1 MNKQTQV
8 VLVRHAQTEMITEN
22 RIHGHT
28 DSPLSQKGTLDANKT
43 ACHLRA
49 QSFDALY
56 SSSIGRAMRTAE
68 IIGDVLNMAPVPTD
82 GLKERYY
89 GWLEGKPLSLFEPD
103 LSGPKIMHPFIK
115 FALKTSGESAEIFID
130 RVINT
135 FDCITTKHRGQR
147 ILIVLHWGILSVLT
161 QYLQGK
167 NLAVWR
173 EVGPWTSCGISEFHQ
188 KENIWQPIYLD
199 DSNHLL

>member
-1 MNKQTQV
+1 MNNPTQV

-22 RIHGHT
+22 RIHGHS
-28 DSPLSQKGTLDANKT
+28 DSPLSKKGVRDANKT
-43 ACHLRA
+43 AGHLRE
-49 QSFDALY
+49 QSFGAFY
-56 SSSIGRAMRTAE
+56 SSSIGRAMCTAK
-68 IIGDVLNMAPVPTD
+68 IIGDALNMTPVPTD

-103 LSGPKIMHPFIK
+103 LTGPKVMHPFIK
-115 FALKTSGESAEIFID
+115 FALKTSGEIAEDFID

-135 FDCITTKHRGQR
+135 FDYITGKHKGQR
-147 ILIVLHWGILSVLT
+147 ILIVIHWGILSVLT

-167 NLAVWR
+167 DLAFWR
-173 EVGPWTSCGISEFHQ
+173 ETGPWTSCGISEFHQ
-188 KENIWQPIYLD
+188 KKNKWQPIYMD

>member
-1 MNKQTQV
+1 MNKTTQV

-28 DSPLSQKGTLDANKT
+28 DSPLSKKGVRDANKT
-43 ACHLRA
+43 ADILRA
-49 QSFDALY
+49 GSFGAFY

-68 IIGDVLNMAPVPTD
+68 IIGNALNMAPVPND

-89 GWLEGKPLSLFEPD
+89 GWLEGRPLSLFEPD
-103 LSGPKIMHPFIK
+103 LTGPKIMHPFIK
-115 FALKTSGESAEIFID
+115 FALKTSGESAEFFID
-130 RVINT
+130 RVIRT
-135 FDCITTKHRGQR
+135 FDQIAANHKGQR
-147 ILIVLHWGILSVLT
+147 ILIVIHWGILSVLT

-167 NLAVWR
+167 DLAFWR
-173 EVGPWTSCGISEFHQ
+173 EIGPWTSCGISEFHQ
-188 KENIWQPIYLD
+188 KENKWKTIYLD

>member
-1 MNKQTQV
+1 
-8 VLVRHAQTEMITEN
+8 MIIEN

-28 DSPLSQKGTLDANKT
+28 DSPLSQKGIRDANKT
-43 ACHLRA
+43 ADHLRA
-49 QSFDALY
+49 QSFDMLY
-56 SSSIGRAMRTAE
+56 SSSIGRAIRTAE
-68 IIGDVLNMAPVPTD
+68 IIGNAINMAAVPVD

-103 LSGPKIMHPFIK
+103 LTGPKIMHPFIK

-130 RVINT
+130 RVIRT
-135 FDCITTKHRGQR
+135 FDHLAAKHKGRR
-147 ILIVLHWGILSVLT
+147 LLIVIHWGILSILT

-167 NLAVWR
+167 DLAFWR
-173 EVGPWTSCGISEFHQ
+173 EIGPWTSCGISEFH
-188 KENIWQPIYLD
+188 KKDNIWQTIYLN